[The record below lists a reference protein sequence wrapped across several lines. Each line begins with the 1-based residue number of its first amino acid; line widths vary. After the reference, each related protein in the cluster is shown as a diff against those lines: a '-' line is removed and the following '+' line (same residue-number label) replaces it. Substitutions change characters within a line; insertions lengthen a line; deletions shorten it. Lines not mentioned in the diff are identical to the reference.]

1 MTLKQMIVPCAI
13 SYESNVNPLCEIK
26 LIGEGQFPKGISA
39 IALSQT
45 QPDQTHCSLLEN
57 QMRRQSVWRV
67 QDKPHIC
74 CVRKLFQNFQL
85 SSLLLSTQRSPM
97 LTNPTPKRPVRDAC
111 THKIDDFSEKP
122 QGEGESQFLSIE
134 NMIFRKGLKKRPVFI
149 VFDYEGGER
158 GWRKCKKTTK
168 LFL

>member
-1 MTLKQMIVPCAI
+1 MWNQTDRRRTV
-13 SYESNVNPLCEIK
+13 
-26 LIGEGQFPKGISA
+26 PKGISA

-74 CVRKLFQNFQL
+74 CVRKVFQNFQL

-134 NMIFRKGLKKRPVFI
+134 NIIFREGLKKRPVI
-149 VFDYEGGER
+149 CLH
-158 GWRKCKKTTK
+158 KCKQILDFINVFVFT
-168 LFL
+168 LCHFSRLN